1 MHSVNLQILI
11 EYVICHA
18 IVILLKG
25 FSVDHIS
32 SLLFGSVDFQTIFP
46 SSSGASNI
54 KLAMG
59 KWLIL
64 QVKSNI
70 LQRLSLAFVDAH
82 GIARFH
88 WELDPGV
95 NICLYFLR
103 LLRERFSI
111 FKDSGEDFV
120 HKET

>member
-1 MHSVNLQILI
+1 MVVIFAFSKLANLI
-11 EYVICHA
+11 ETDICHA

-25 FSVDHIS
+25 FSVEHIS

-64 QVKSNI
+64 QVKSNL

-82 GIARFH
+82 GIAWFY
-88 WELDPGV
+88 WELES
-95 NICLYFLR
+95 R
-103 LLRERFSI
+103 
-111 FKDSGEDFV
+111 GEYLSLFP
-120 HKET
+120 KTS